1 MFPMS
6 QTIYLHLVK
15 FYSQVGK
22 QTHKKVFISLSKQI
36 NYNKNTQQ
44 SVFVQQLTVTEQTFY
59 KMPLFYILLLISS
72 HSFCLPSVQL
82 CCPPGQVRGQDKEWQ
97 HPRCR
102 AGEDSQVGEEGVLG
116 IQFSCHRL
124 GWCAN
129 NQQN

>member
-15 FYSQVGK
+15 LYSQVGK

-36 NYNKNTQQ
+36 NYNKNTHQ

-72 HSFCLPSVQL
+72 HSESLLDLDWGWFLDVTLGLSLEVVFDLLLGFSVFSFLPSF
-82 CCPPGQVRGQDKEWQ
+82 P
-97 HPRCR
+97 
-102 AGEDSQVGEEGVLG
+102 
-116 IQFSCHRL
+116 
-124 GWCAN
+124 
-129 NQQN
+129 